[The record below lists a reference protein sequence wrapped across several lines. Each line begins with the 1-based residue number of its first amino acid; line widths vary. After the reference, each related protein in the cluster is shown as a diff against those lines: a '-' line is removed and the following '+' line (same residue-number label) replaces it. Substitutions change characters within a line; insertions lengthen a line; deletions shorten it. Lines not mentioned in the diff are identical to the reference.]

1 MTNRISRLK
10 TALFAN
16 TREISLER
24 ALLYTASH
32 RQTEG
37 EPVILRRA
45 KATAYI
51 LEHVEISI
59 RDEELIAG
67 NRTVKPRAGIM
78 SPEMDPYWLLKEL
91 DQFPTRP
98 QDRFAIS
105 EEDKRIYREELFPY
119 WEKRSMK
126 DFING
131 QMTDEV
137 KAATSTQI
145 FSINQ
150 TDKGQGHII
159 IDYPRLLNHGLGE
172 LVAQMQQ
179 HCQQQPE
186 NHFYQAA
193 LLLLEAS
200 QKHILRYAELAE
212 TMAANCTDAQRREEL
227 LTIAE
232 ISRHNA
238 QHKPQ
243 TFWQACQLFWYMN
256 IILQYESNASSL
268 SLGRFDQYMLPFY
281 QASLTQGED
290 PAFLKELLE
299 SLWVKCNDIVL
310 LRSTS
315 SARYFAGFPTG
326 YTALLGG
333 LTENG
338 RSAVNVLS
346 FLCLDAYQSVQ
357 LPQPNLGVR
366 TNALIDTPFLMKTAE
381 TIRLGTGIPQIFN
394 DEVVVPAFLN
404 ESNASSLS
412 LGRFDQYMLPFY
424 QASLTQGEDPA
435 FLKELLESL
444 WVKCNDIVLLRSTS
458 SARYFAGFP
467 TGYTALLGGLTENG
481 RSAVNVLSFLCLDAY
496 QSVQLPQPN
505 LGVRTNAL
513 IDTPFLMKTAE
524 TIRLGT
530 GIPQIFN
537 DEVVVPAFLNRGVS
551 LEDARDYSVVG
562 CVELSIP
569 GRTYGLHDI
578 AMFNLLKVMEICLHE
593 NEGNAALTYEGL
605 LEQIRAKI
613 SHYIT
618 LMVEGSN
625 ICDIGHRD
633 WAPVPLL
640 SSFISDCLE
649 KGRDITDGGARYNFS
664 GVQGIGIANLSDSLH
679 ALKGM
684 VFEQQRLSFDELLSV
699 LKANFATPEG
709 EKVRARLINRFE
721 KYGNDIDEVDNISA
735 ELLRHYCKE
744 VEKYQNPRG
753 GYFTPGSYTV
763 SAHVPLGSVVGATPD
778 GRFAGEQ
785 LADGGLSPMLGQD
798 AQGPTAVLKSV
809 SKLDN
814 TLLSNGTLLNV
825 KFTPATLEGEAGL
838 RKLADFL
845 RAFTQLKLQH
855 IQFNVVNADTL
866 REAQQRPQDYAGLV
880 VRVAGYSAF
889 FVELS
894 KEIQDD
900 IIRRTAHQL

>member
-1 MTNRISRLK
+1 MTNRIQRLK
-10 TALFAN
+10 DALFASP
-16 TREISLER
+16 REISLER
-24 ALLYTASH
+24 ALLYTESH
-32 RQTEG
+32 QQTEG

-51 LEHVEISI
+51 LDKVEIAI
-59 RDEELIAG
+59 RDDELIAG

-91 DQFPTRP
+91 EQFATRP
-98 QDRFAIS
+98 QDRFTIS
-105 EEDKRIYREELFPY
+105 EEDKRLYRDVLYPY

-126 DFING
+126 DFINS

-137 KAATSTQI
+137 KAAVSTQI
-145 FSINQ
+145 FSVNQ

-159 IDYPRLLNHGLGE
+159 IDYPRLLNNGLGA
-172 LVAQMQQ
+172 LVEEMDE
-179 HCQQQPE
+179 HCQREPQ

-200 QKHILRYAELAE
+200 QRHILRYAALAE
-212 TMAANCTDAQRREEL
+212 AIAERSDEPRRQEL
-227 LTIAE
+227 LTIAAN
-232 ISRHNA
+232 SRHNA
-238 QHKPQ
+238 RYKPQ

-256 IILQYESNASSL
+256 VILQYESNASSL
-268 SLGRFDQYMLPFY
+268 SIGRFDQYMLPFY

-346 FLCLDAYQSVQ
+346 FLCLDAYQSIQ

-366 TNALIDTPFLMKTAE
+366 VNEFIDRPFL
-381 TIRLGTGIPQIFN
+381 L
-394 DEVVVPAFLN
+394 
-404 ESNASSLS
+404 
-412 LGRFDQYMLPFY
+412 
-424 QASLTQGEDPA
+424 
-435 FLKELLESL
+435 
-444 WVKCNDIVLLRSTS
+444 
-458 SARYFAGFP
+458 
-467 TGYTALLGGLTENG
+467 
-481 RSAVNVLSFLCLDAY
+481 
-496 QSVQLPQPN
+496 
-505 LGVRTNAL
+505 
-513 IDTPFLMKTAE
+513 KTAE

-551 LEDARDYSVVG
+551 LEDARDYAVVG

-569 GRTYGLHDI
+569 GKTYGLHDI
-578 AMFNLLKVMEICLHE
+578 AMFNLLKVMEIAMQE
-593 NEGNAALTYEGL
+593 NEGNADLSYDGL
-605 LEQIRAKI
+605 LEHIRHKI
-613 SHYIT
+613 NHYIA

-640 SSFISDCLE
+640 SSFISDCLVNG
-649 KGRDITDGGARYNFS
+649 KDITEGGARYNFS

-679 ALKGM
+679 ALKGL
-684 VFEQQRLSFDELLSV
+684 VFEQQRLSFDELLAV

-709 EKVRARLINRFE
+709 EKIRARLINRFE

-744 VEKYQNPRG
+744 VEKYRNPRG
-753 GYFTPGSYTV
+753 GQFTPGSYTV
-763 SAHVPLGSVVGATPD
+763 SAHVPLGAVVGATPD

-798 AQGPTAVLKSV
+798 MQGPTAVLKSV

-814 TLLSNGTLLNV
+814 YLLSNGTLLNV
-825 KFTPATLEGEAGL
+825 KFTPATLEGDAGL
-838 RKLADFL
+838 QKLADFL

-855 IQFNVVNADTL
+855 VQFNVVNADTL
-866 REAQQRPQDYAGLV
+866 REAQQRPQDFAGLV

>member
-1 MTNRISRLK
+1 MTNRTQRLK
-10 TALFAN
+10 DRLFAN
-16 TREISLER
+16 PREISLER

-32 RQTEG
+32 KQTEG
-37 EPVILRRA
+37 EPVMIRRA
-45 KATAYI
+45 KATAWV
-51 LEHVEISI
+51 LDHVQISI
-59 RDEELIAG
+59 RDDELIAG
-67 NRTVKPRAGIM
+67 NRTIKPRAGIM

-98 QDRFAIS
+98 QDRFNIS

-119 WEKRSMK
+119 WENRSMK
-126 DFING
+126 DFINS

-137 KAATSTQI
+137 KTAVSTQI
-145 FSINQ
+145 FSVNQ

-159 IDYPRLLNHGLGE
+159 IDYPRLLENGLAA
-172 LVAQMQQ
+172 LVAELKALNKQ
-179 HCQQQPE
+179 HPQ
-186 NHFYQAA
+186 NSFYQAV
-193 LLLLEAS
+193 LILLEAS
-200 QKHILRYAELAE
+200 QRHILRYAALADD
-212 TMAANCTDAQRREEL
+212 MAAVCGDEQRRKEL
-227 LTIAE
+227 ETIAD

-238 QHKPQ
+238 VHRPED
-243 TFWQACQLFWYMN
+243 FWQACQLFWYMN
-256 IILQYESNASSL
+256 IILQYESNASSI
-268 SLGRFDQYMLPFY
+268 SLGRFDQYMLPYY
-281 QASLTQGED
+281 QASLNRGQD
-290 PAFLKELLE
+290 PQFLQELLE

-333 LTENG
+333 LTETG
-338 RSAVNVLS
+338 RSAVNILS
-346 FLCLDAYQSVQ
+346 FLSLDAYQNVR

-366 TNALIDTPFLMKTAE
+366 VNELIDRPFLRKTAE

-394 DEVVVPAFLN
+394 DEVV
-404 ESNASSLS
+404 
-412 LGRFDQYMLPFY
+412 
-424 QASLTQGEDPA
+424 
-435 FLKELLESL
+435 
-444 WVKCNDIVLLRSTS
+444 I
-458 SARYFAGFP
+458 
-467 TGYTALLGGLTENG
+467 
-481 RSAVNVLSFLCLDAY
+481 
-496 QSVQLPQPN
+496 
-505 LGVRTNAL
+505 
-513 IDTPFLMKTAE
+513 
-524 TIRLGT
+524 
-530 GIPQIFN
+530 
-537 DEVVVPAFLNRGVS
+537 PAFLNRGVS

-578 AMFNLLKVMEICLHE
+578 AMFNLLKVMEIVMLE
-593 NEGNAALTYEGL
+593 NESNPDITWDGL
-605 LEQIRAKI
+605 INQIRDKI
-613 SHYIT
+613 RYYIK

-640 SSFISDCLE
+640 SSFIEDCVQH
-649 KGRDITDGGARYNFS
+649 GQDITEGGARYNFS

-684 VFEQQRLSFDELLSV
+684 VFEQKRLSFAELIAV
-699 LKANFATPEG
+699 LKANFQTPEG
-709 EKVRARLINRFE
+709 EKIRARLINRFE

-735 ELLRHYCKE
+735 DLLRFYCKE
-744 VEKYQNPRG
+744 VERYQNPRG
-753 GYFTPGSYTV
+753 GHFTPGSYTV

-778 GRFAGEQ
+778 GRLAGEQ

-798 AQGPTAVLKSV
+798 VQGPTAVLKSV

-814 TLLSNGTLLNV
+814 FLLSNGTLLNV
-825 KFTPATLEGEAGL
+825 KFTPATLAGDSGL
-838 RKLADFL
+838 NKLADFL
-845 RAFTQLKLQH
+845 QAFTKLKLQH

-866 REAQQRPQDYAGLV
+866 REAQQRPQDFAGLV

-894 KEIQDD
+894 QEIQDD

>member
-1 MTNRISRLK
+1 MTSRIQRLK
-10 TALFAN
+10 EALFAHP
-16 TREISLER
+16 REISLER
-24 ALLYTASH
+24 ALLYTESH

-37 EPVILRRA
+37 ESVIVRRA

-51 LEHVEISI
+51 LDNVNIAI
-59 RDEELIAG
+59 RDDELIAG
-67 NRTVKPRAGIM
+67 NRTVRPRAGIV

-105 EEDKRIYREELFPY
+105 EEDKHIYRETLFPY

-126 DFING
+126 DFINAR
-131 QMTDEV
+131 MSDDV
-137 KAATSTQI
+137 KAAVATQI

-159 IDYPRLLNHGLGE
+159 IDYPRLLENGLGA
-172 LVAQMQQ
+172 LVAEMRL
-179 HCQQQPE
+179 HCQRSPD
-186 NHFYQAA
+186 NDFYAAA

-200 QKHILRYAELAE
+200 QRHILRYATLAE
-212 TMAANCTDAQRREEL
+212 VMAAQCSEPQRKAEL
-227 LTIAE
+227 LAIAD

-238 QHKPQ
+238 QQPPR

-256 IILQYESNASSL
+256 VILQFESNASSL
-268 SLGRFDQYMLPFY
+268 SLGRFDQYMLPYY
-281 QASLTQGED
+281 QASLSQGED
-290 PAFLKELLE
+290 AGFLREILE
-299 SLWVKCNDIVL
+299 SLWVKCNDVVL

-338 RSAVNVLS
+338 RSAVNILS

-366 TNALIDTPFLMKTAE
+366 VNELIDA
-381 TIRLGTGIPQIFN
+381 
-394 DEVVVPAFLN
+394 AFL
-404 ESNASSLS
+404 
-412 LGRFDQYMLPFY
+412 R
-424 QASLTQGEDPA
+424 
-435 FLKELLESL
+435 
-444 WVKCNDIVLLRSTS
+444 
-458 SARYFAGFP
+458 
-467 TGYTALLGGLTENG
+467 
-481 RSAVNVLSFLCLDAY
+481 
-496 QSVQLPQPN
+496 
-505 LGVRTNAL
+505 
-513 IDTPFLMKTAE
+513 KTAE

-569 GRTYGLHDI
+569 GKTYGLHDI
-578 AMFNLLKVMEICLHE
+578 AMFNLLKVMEIVMQE
-593 NEGNAALTYEGL
+593 NEGNAALTWENL
-605 LEQIRAKI
+605 LEQIRAKTRHFI
-613 SHYIT
+613 S
-618 LMVEGSN
+618 LMAEGSN

-649 KGRDITDGGARYNFS
+649 NGKDITEGGARYNFS

-679 ALKGM
+679 ALKGL
-684 VFEQQRLSFDELLSV
+684 VFDQQRLSFDELLAV
-699 LKANFATPEG
+699 LKANFATEEG
-709 EKVRARLINRFE
+709 AKIRARLINRFE
-721 KYGNDIDEVDNISA
+721 KYGNDIDDVDNISA
-735 ELLRHYCKE
+735 DLLRYYCKE
-744 VEKYQNPRG
+744 VEKYRNPRG
-753 GYFTPGSYTV
+753 GQFTPGSYTV
-763 SAHVPLGSVVGATPD
+763 SAHVPLGAVVGATPD

-798 AQGPTAVLKSV
+798 QQGPTAVLKSV

-825 KFTPATLEGEAGL
+825 KFTPATLDGEAGL
-838 RKLADFL
+838 LKLADFL

-855 IQFNVVNADTL
+855 IQFNVVNAETL
-866 REAQQRPQDYAGLV
+866 REAQQRPQDFAGLL

>member
-1 MTNRISRLK
+1 MTNRIQRLK
-10 TALFAN
+10 DALFASP
-16 TREISLER
+16 REISLER
-24 ALLYTASH
+24 ALLYTESH
-32 RQTEG
+32 QQTEG

-51 LEHVEISI
+51 LDHVEIAI

-67 NRTVKPRAGIM
+67 NRTIKPRAGVM

-91 DQFPTRP
+91 EQFATRP
-98 QDRFAIS
+98 QDRFTLS
-105 EEDKRIYREELFPY
+105 EEDKRLYRDVLYPY

-126 DFING
+126 DFINS
-131 QMTDEV
+131 QMTDDV
-137 KAATSTQI
+137 KAAVSTQI
-145 FSINQ
+145 FSVNQ

-159 IDYPRLLNHGLGE
+159 IDYPRLLNNGLGA
-172 LVAQMQQ
+172 LVVEMVEHIQREPQ
-179 HCQQQPE
+179 

-200 QKHILRYAELAE
+200 QRHILRYATLAE
-212 TMAANCTDAQRREEL
+212 EMAEGYDEPRRQEL
-227 LTIAE
+227 LTLAAN
-232 ISRHNA
+232 SRHNA

-256 IILQYESNASSL
+256 VILQYESNASSL
-268 SLGRFDQYMLPFY
+268 SIGRFDQYMLPFY

-346 FLCLDAYQSVQ
+346 FLCLDAYQSIQ

-366 TNALIDTPFLMKTAE
+366 VNEFIDRPFL
-381 TIRLGTGIPQIFN
+381 L
-394 DEVVVPAFLN
+394 
-404 ESNASSLS
+404 
-412 LGRFDQYMLPFY
+412 
-424 QASLTQGEDPA
+424 
-435 FLKELLESL
+435 
-444 WVKCNDIVLLRSTS
+444 
-458 SARYFAGFP
+458 
-467 TGYTALLGGLTENG
+467 
-481 RSAVNVLSFLCLDAY
+481 
-496 QSVQLPQPN
+496 
-505 LGVRTNAL
+505 
-513 IDTPFLMKTAE
+513 KTAE

-551 LEDARDYSVVG
+551 LEDARDYAVVG

-578 AMFNLLKVMEICLHE
+578 AMFNLLKVMEIAMQE
-593 NEGNAALTYEGL
+593 NKGNADLSYDALL
-605 LEQIRAKI
+605 DHIRHKI
-613 SHYIT
+613 NHYIA

-640 SSFISDCLE
+640 SSFISDCLV
-649 KGRDITDGGARYNFS
+649 KGKDITDGGARYNFS

-679 ALKGM
+679 ALKGL
-684 VFEQQRLSFDELLSV
+684 VFEQQRLSFDELLAV

-709 EKVRARLINRFE
+709 EKIRARLINRFE

-744 VEKYQNPRG
+744 VEKYRNPRG
-753 GYFTPGSYTV
+753 GQFTPGSYTV
-763 SAHVPLGSVVGATPD
+763 SAHVPLGAVVGATPD

-798 AQGPTAVLKSV
+798 LQGPTAVLKSV

-814 TLLSNGTLLNV
+814 YLLSNGTLLNV
-825 KFTPATLEGEAGL
+825 KFTPATLEGDAGL
-838 RKLADFL
+838 QKLADFL

-855 IQFNVVNADTL
+855 VQFNVVNADTL
-866 REAQQRPQDYAGLV
+866 RDAQQRPQDFAGLV

>member
-1 MTNRISRLK
+1 MTNRIPRLK
-10 TALFAN
+10 NALFAN
-16 TREISLER
+16 PREISLER

-32 RQTEG
+32 QQTEG
-37 EPVILRRA
+37 EPAILRRA
-45 KATAYI
+45 KATAHI
-51 LEHVEISI
+51 LDHVEIAI

-91 DQFPTRP
+91 DQFATRP
-98 QDRFAIS
+98 QDRFEIS
-105 EEDKRIYREELFPY
+105 DEDKQTYREVLYPY
-119 WEKRSMK
+119 WENRSMK
-126 DFING
+126 DFTNS
-131 QMTDEV
+131 QMTEEV
-137 KAATSTQI
+137 KAAVGTQI
-145 FSINQ
+145 FSVNQ

-159 IDYPRLLNHGLGE
+159 IDYPRLLNNGLGA
-172 LVAQMQQ
+172 LVAEMRERCARDTQ
-179 HCQQQPE
+179 
-186 NHFYQAA
+186 NTFYAAA
-193 LLLLEAS
+193 LILLEAS
-200 QKHILRYAELAE
+200 QRHILRYAALAEELAQSS
-212 TMAANCTDAQRREEL
+212 DATRREEL
-227 LTIAE
+227 LAMAD

-256 IILQYESNASSL
+256 VILQYESNASSL
-268 SLGRFDQYMLPFY
+268 SIGRFDQYMLPFY
-281 QASLTQGED
+281 QASLTQGDD

-299 SLWVKCNDIVL
+299 SLWVKCNDVVL

-366 TNALIDTPFLMKTAE
+366 VNELIDRPFLLKTAE

-394 DEVVVPAFLN
+394 DEV
-404 ESNASSLS
+404 
-412 LGRFDQYMLPFY
+412 
-424 QASLTQGEDPA
+424 
-435 FLKELLESL
+435 
-444 WVKCNDIVLLRSTS
+444 I
-458 SARYFAGFP
+458 
-467 TGYTALLGGLTENG
+467 
-481 RSAVNVLSFLCLDAY
+481 
-496 QSVQLPQPN
+496 
-505 LGVRTNAL
+505 
-513 IDTPFLMKTAE
+513 
-524 TIRLGT
+524 
-530 GIPQIFN
+530 
-537 DEVVVPAFLNRGVS
+537 VPAFLNRGVS
-551 LEDARDYSVVG
+551 LEDARDYAVVG

-569 GRTYGLHDI
+569 GKTYGLHDI
-578 AMFNLLKVMEICLHE
+578 AMFNLLKVMEIAMQE
-593 NEGNAALTYEGL
+593 NEGNSGLTYEGL
-605 LEQIRAKI
+605 IEHIRARI
-613 SHYIT
+613 NHYIA

-649 KGRDITDGGARYNFS
+649 TGKDITDGGARYNFS

-679 ALKGM
+679 ALKGL
-684 VFEQQRLSFDELLSV
+684 VFEQQRLSFDELLAV

-721 KYGNDIDEVDNISA
+721 KYGNDIDDVDNISA

-744 VEKYQNPRG
+744 VEKYRNPRG
-753 GYFTPGSYTV
+753 GIFTPGSYTV
-763 SAHVPLGSVVGATPD
+763 SAHVPLGAVVGATPD
-778 GRFAGEQ
+778 GRLAGEQ

-798 AQGPTAVLKSV
+798 MQGPTAVLKSV

-814 TLLSNGTLLNV
+814 YLLSNGTLLNV
-825 KFTPATLEGEAGL
+825 KFIPATLEGDAGL
-838 RKLADFL
+838 QKLADFL

-855 IQFNVVNADTL
+855 IQFNVVNAETL
-866 REAQQRPQDYAGLV
+866 REAQRRPQDFAGLV

>member
-1 MTNRISRLK
+1 MTNRIQRLK
-10 TALFAN
+10 AALFQHP
-16 TREISLER
+16 REISLER
-24 ALLYTASH
+24 ALLLTESYK
-32 RQTEG
+32 QTEG
-37 EPVILRRA
+37 EPVMLRRA

-51 LEHVEISI
+51 LDNVKIAI
-59 RDEELIAG
+59 RDDELIAG

-98 QDRFAIS
+98 QDRFEIS
-105 EEDKRIYREELFPY
+105 EEDKRCYRDELYPY

-131 QMTDEV
+131 QMTQEV
-137 KAATSTQI
+137 KEAVGTQI

-159 IDYPRLLNHGLGE
+159 IDYPRLLKNGLGTLLDE
-172 LVAQMQQ
+172 LTAY
-179 HCQQQPE
+179 CEREPE
-186 NHFYQAA
+186 NPFYQAA
-193 LLLLEAS
+193 RLLLAAS
-200 QKHILRYAELAE
+200 QRHILRYAQLAE
-212 TMAANCTDAQRREEL
+212 QMAAQCPDAVRREEL
-227 LTIAE
+227 LAIAAN
-232 ISRHNA
+232 SRHNMD
-238 QHKPQ
+238 KRPQ

-268 SLGRFDQYMLPFY
+268 SLGRFDQYMLPFW

-290 PAFLKELLE
+290 PVWLRELLE
-299 SLWVKCNDIVL
+299 SLWIKCNDVVL

-333 LTENG
+333 LTETG
-338 RSAVNVLS
+338 RSAVNALS
-346 FLCLDAYQSVQ
+346 FMCLDAYQSVQ

-366 TNALIDTPFLMKTAE
+366 INELIDRPFL
-381 TIRLGTGIPQIFN
+381 L
-394 DEVVVPAFLN
+394 
-404 ESNASSLS
+404 
-412 LGRFDQYMLPFY
+412 
-424 QASLTQGEDPA
+424 
-435 FLKELLESL
+435 
-444 WVKCNDIVLLRSTS
+444 
-458 SARYFAGFP
+458 
-467 TGYTALLGGLTENG
+467 
-481 RSAVNVLSFLCLDAY
+481 
-496 QSVQLPQPN
+496 
-505 LGVRTNAL
+505 
-513 IDTPFLMKTAE
+513 KTAE

-569 GRTYGLHDI
+569 GKTYGLHDI
-578 AMFNLLKVMEICLHE
+578 AMFNLLKVMEITLHE
-593 NEGNAALTYEGL
+593 NEGNTALTYADL
-605 LEQIRAKI
+605 LTQIREKV
-613 SHYIT
+613 SYYIR

-640 SSFISDCLE
+640 SSFISDCL
-649 KGRDITDGGARYNFS
+649 KSGKDITEGGARYNFS
-664 GVQGIGIANLSDSLH
+664 GVQGIGIANLSDSLY
-679 ALKGM
+679 ALKGI
-684 VFEQQRLSFDELLSV
+684 VFDQQRMSFDELLAV

-709 EKVRARLINRFE
+709 EKVRARLIHRFE

-744 VEKYQNPRG
+744 VEKYANPRG
-753 GYFTPGSYTV
+753 GQFTPGSYTV

-798 AQGPTAVLKSV
+798 GQGPTAVLKSV

-814 TLLSNGTLLNV
+814 YLLSNGTLLNV
-825 KFTPATLEGEAGL
+825 KFTPATLDGQGGL
-838 RKLADFL
+838 NKLADFL

-855 IQFNVVNADTL
+855 IQFNVVNAETL
-866 REAQQRPQDYAGLV
+866 REAQRHPQDYAGLV

>member
-1 MTNRISRLK
+1 MTNRIQRLK
-10 TALFAN
+10 DALFASP
-16 TREISLER
+16 REISLER
-24 ALLYTASH
+24 ALLYTESH
-32 RQTEG
+32 QQTEG

-51 LEHVEISI
+51 LDHVEIAI
-59 RDEELIAG
+59 RDDELIAG

-91 DQFPTRP
+91 EEFSTRP
-98 QDRFAIS
+98 QDRFNIS
-105 EEDKRIYREELFPY
+105 EEDKRLYRDVLYPY

-126 DFING
+126 DFINS
-131 QMTDEV
+131 QMTEEV
-137 KAATSTQI
+137 KAAVSTQI
-145 FSINQ
+145 FSVNQ

-159 IDYPRLLNHGLGE
+159 IDYPRLLNNGLDA
-172 LVAQMQQ
+172 LVAEMNE
-179 HCQQQPE
+179 HCQREPQ
-186 NHFYQAA
+186 NAFYQAA

-200 QKHILRYAELAE
+200 QRHILRYAALAE
-212 TMAANCTDAQRREEL
+212 EMAERYDEPRRQELLAIAAN
-227 LTIAE
+227 
-232 ISRHNA
+232 SRHNA
-238 QHKPQ
+238 QHKPKS
-243 TFWQACQLFWYMN
+243 FWQACQLFWYIN
-256 IILQYESNASSL
+256 VILQYESNASSL
-268 SLGRFDQYMLPFY
+268 SIGRFDQYMLPFY
-281 QASLTQGED
+281 QASLSQGED
-290 PAFLKELLE
+290 AAFLKELLE
-299 SLWVKCNDIVL
+299 SLWVKCNDVVL

-346 FLCLDAYQSVQ
+346 FLCLDAYQSIQ

-366 TNALIDTPFLMKTAE
+366 VNEFIDRPFL
-381 TIRLGTGIPQIFN
+381 L
-394 DEVVVPAFLN
+394 
-404 ESNASSLS
+404 
-412 LGRFDQYMLPFY
+412 
-424 QASLTQGEDPA
+424 
-435 FLKELLESL
+435 
-444 WVKCNDIVLLRSTS
+444 
-458 SARYFAGFP
+458 
-467 TGYTALLGGLTENG
+467 
-481 RSAVNVLSFLCLDAY
+481 
-496 QSVQLPQPN
+496 
-505 LGVRTNAL
+505 
-513 IDTPFLMKTAE
+513 KTAE

-551 LEDARDYSVVG
+551 LEDARDYAVVG

-569 GRTYGLHDI
+569 GKTYGLHDI
-578 AMFNLLKVMEICLHE
+578 AMFNLLKVMEIAMQE
-593 NEGNAALTYEGL
+593 NEGNTALSYDEL
-605 LEQIRAKI
+605 LEHIRTKI
-613 SHYIT
+613 NHYIA

-640 SSFISDCLE
+640 SSFISDCLDN
-649 KGRDITDGGARYNFS
+649 GRDITEGGARYNFS

-679 ALKGM
+679 ALKGL
-684 VFEQQRLSFDELLSV
+684 VFEQQRLSFDELLAV

-709 EKVRARLINRFE
+709 EKIRARLIHRFE

-744 VEKYQNPRG
+744 VEKYRNPRG
-753 GYFTPGSYTV
+753 GQFTPGSYTV
-763 SAHVPLGSVVGATPD
+763 SAHVPLGAVVGATPD

-798 AQGPTAVLKSV
+798 MQGPTAVLKSV

-814 TLLSNGTLLNV
+814 YLLSNGTLLNV
-825 KFTPATLEGEAGL
+825 KFTPATLEGDAGL
-838 RKLADFL
+838 QKLADFL

-855 IQFNVVNADTL
+855 VQFNVVNADTL
-866 REAQQRPQDYAGLV
+866 REAQQRPQDFAGLV

>member
-1 MTNRISRLK
+1 MLSRIERLK
-10 TALFAN
+10 AALFSAP
-16 TREISLER
+16 REISLER

-37 EPVILRRA
+37 EPTIIRRA

-51 LEHVEISI
+51 LDHVAITLRE
-59 RDEELIAG
+59 DELIAG
-67 NRTVKPRAGIM
+67 NRTVKPRAGIV

-91 DQFPTRP
+91 DAFPTRP

-105 EEDKRIYREELFPY
+105 EADKQVYREQLYPY

-131 QMTDEV
+131 QMSEEV
-137 KAATSTQI
+137 KTATQTQI
-145 FSINQ
+145 FSVNQ

-159 IDYPRLLNHGLGE
+159 IDYPRLLNNGLDNLLTE
-172 LVAQMQQ
+172 LQSHAE
-179 HCQQQPE
+179 QQPD
-186 NHFYQAA
+186 NAFYAAA
-193 LLLLEAS
+193 LLLLQAS
-200 QKHILRYAELAE
+200 QRHILRYASLARQMAEQCSDE
-212 TMAANCTDAQRREEL
+212 TRRAEL
-227 LTIAE
+227 LRIAE
-232 ISRHNA
+232 ISSHNA
-238 QHKPQ
+238 HHKPQ
-243 TFWQACQLFWYMN
+243 DFYQACQLFWYMN

-281 QASLTQGED
+281 QASLNQGQD

-326 YTALLGG
+326 YTILLGG
-333 LTENG
+333 LTETG

-346 FLCLDAYQSVQ
+346 FLCLDAYQNIR

-366 TNALIDTPFLMKTAE
+366 VNEFIDRPFL
-381 TIRLGTGIPQIFN
+381 L
-394 DEVVVPAFLN
+394 
-404 ESNASSLS
+404 
-412 LGRFDQYMLPFY
+412 
-424 QASLTQGEDPA
+424 
-435 FLKELLESL
+435 
-444 WVKCNDIVLLRSTS
+444 
-458 SARYFAGFP
+458 
-467 TGYTALLGGLTENG
+467 
-481 RSAVNVLSFLCLDAY
+481 
-496 QSVQLPQPN
+496 
-505 LGVRTNAL
+505 
-513 IDTPFLMKTAE
+513 KTAE

-551 LEDARDYSVVG
+551 LEDARDYAVVG

-578 AMFNLLKVMEICLHE
+578 AMFNLLKVMELTLLD
-593 NEGNAALTYEGL
+593 NEGNASLTYPQL
-605 LEQIRAKI
+605 LDHIREKI
-613 SHYIT
+613 RHYVR
-618 LMVEGSN
+618 LMAEGSN

-640 SSFISDCLE
+640 SSFIDDCLQHG
-649 KGRDITDGGARYNFS
+649 KDITEGGARYNFS
-664 GVQGIGIANLSDSLH
+664 GVQGIGIANLSDSLF
-679 ALKGM
+679 ALKGL
-684 VFEQQRLSFDELLSV
+684 VFDQQRLSFDELLAT

-709 EKVRARLINRFE
+709 EKIRARLINRFD
-721 KYGNDIDEVDNISA
+721 KYGNDIDEVDLISA
-735 ELLRHYCKE
+735 DLLRFYCKE
-744 VEKYQNPRG
+744 VEQYRNPRG
-753 GYFTPGSYTV
+753 GQFTPGSYTV
-763 SAHVPLGSVVGATPD
+763 SAHVPLGAVVGATPD
-778 GRFAGEQ
+778 GRYAGEQ

-798 AQGPTAVLKSV
+798 GQGPTAVLKSV

-814 TLLSNGTLLNV
+814 YLLSNGTLLNV
-825 KFTPATLEGEAGL
+825 KFTPSTLEGQQGL
-838 RKLADFL
+838 NKLADFL
-845 RAFTQLKLQH
+845 GAFTKLKLQH
-855 IQFNVVNADTL
+855 VQFNVVNAETL
-866 REAQQRPQDYAGLV
+866 KEAQARPQDFAGLV

>member
-1 MTNRISRLK
+1 MTNRIPRLK
-10 TALFAN
+10 NALFAN
-16 TREISLER
+16 PREISLER

-32 RQTEG
+32 QQTEG

-45 KATAYI
+45 KATAHI
-51 LEHVEISI
+51 LDHVEIAI

-91 DQFPTRP
+91 DQFATRP
-98 QDRFAIS
+98 QDRFEIS
-105 EEDKRIYREELFPY
+105 DEDKQTYREVLYPY
-119 WEKRSMK
+119 WENRSMK
-126 DFING
+126 DFINS
-131 QMTDEV
+131 QMTEEV
-137 KAATSTQI
+137 KAAVGTQI
-145 FSINQ
+145 FSVNQ

-159 IDYPRLLNHGLGE
+159 IDYPRLLNNGLGA
-172 LVAQMQQ
+172 LVAEMRER
-179 HCQQQPE
+179 CARDTR
-186 NHFYQAA
+186 NTFYAAA
-193 LLLLEAS
+193 LILLEAS
-200 QKHILRYAELAE
+200 QRHILRYAALAEELAQSS
-212 TMAANCTDAQRREEL
+212 DATRREEL
-227 LTIAE
+227 LAMAD

-256 IILQYESNASSL
+256 VILQYESNASSL
-268 SLGRFDQYMLPFY
+268 SIGRFDQYMLPFY
-281 QASLTQGED
+281 QASLTQGDD

-299 SLWVKCNDIVL
+299 SLWVKCNDVVL

-366 TNALIDTPFLMKTAE
+366 VNELIDRPFLLKTAE

-394 DEVVVPAFLN
+394 DEV
-404 ESNASSLS
+404 
-412 LGRFDQYMLPFY
+412 
-424 QASLTQGEDPA
+424 
-435 FLKELLESL
+435 
-444 WVKCNDIVLLRSTS
+444 I
-458 SARYFAGFP
+458 
-467 TGYTALLGGLTENG
+467 
-481 RSAVNVLSFLCLDAY
+481 
-496 QSVQLPQPN
+496 
-505 LGVRTNAL
+505 
-513 IDTPFLMKTAE
+513 
-524 TIRLGT
+524 
-530 GIPQIFN
+530 
-537 DEVVVPAFLNRGVS
+537 VPAFLNRGVS
-551 LEDARDYSVVG
+551 LEDARDYAVVG

-569 GRTYGLHDI
+569 GKTYGLHDI
-578 AMFNLLKVMEICLHE
+578 AMFNLLKVMEIAMQE
-593 NEGNAALTYEGL
+593 NEGNSGLTYEGL
-605 LEQIRAKI
+605 IEHIRARI
-613 SHYIT
+613 NHYIA

-649 KGRDITDGGARYNFS
+649 TGKDITDGGARYNFS

-679 ALKGM
+679 ALKGL
-684 VFEQQRLSFDELLSV
+684 VFEQQRLSFDELLAV

-721 KYGNDIDEVDNISA
+721 KYGNDIDDVDNISA

-744 VEKYQNPRG
+744 VEKYRNPRG
-753 GYFTPGSYTV
+753 GIFTPGSYTV
-763 SAHVPLGSVVGATPD
+763 SAHVPLGAVVGATPD
-778 GRFAGEQ
+778 GRLAGEQ

-798 AQGPTAVLKSV
+798 MQGPTAVLKSV

-814 TLLSNGTLLNV
+814 YLLSNGTLLNV
-825 KFTPATLEGEAGL
+825 KFTPATLEGDAGL
-838 RKLADFL
+838 QKLADFL

-855 IQFNVVNADTL
+855 IQFNVVNAETL
-866 REAQQRPQDYAGLV
+866 REAQRRPQDFAGLV

>member
-1 MTNRISRLK
+1 MTNRIPRLK
-10 TALFAN
+10 NALFAN
-16 TREISLER
+16 PREISHER

-32 RQTEG
+32 QQTEG

-45 KATAYI
+45 KATAHI
-51 LEHVEISI
+51 LDHVEIAI

-91 DQFPTRP
+91 DQFAIRP
-98 QDRFAIS
+98 QDRFEIS
-105 EEDKRIYREELFPY
+105 DEDKQTYREVLYPY
-119 WEKRSMK
+119 WENRSMK
-126 DFING
+126 DFINS
-131 QMTDEV
+131 QMTEEV
-137 KAATSTQI
+137 KAAVGTQI
-145 FSINQ
+145 FSVNQ

-159 IDYPRLLNHGLGE
+159 IDYPRLLNNGLGA
-172 LVAQMQQ
+172 LVAEMRERCARDTQ
-179 HCQQQPE
+179 
-186 NHFYQAA
+186 NTFYAAA
-193 LLLLEAS
+193 LILLEAS
-200 QKHILRYAELAE
+200 QRHILRYAALAEELAQSS
-212 TMAANCTDAQRREEL
+212 DATRREEL
-227 LTIAE
+227 LAMAD

-256 IILQYESNASSL
+256 VILQYESNASSL
-268 SLGRFDQYMLPFY
+268 SIGRFDQYMLPFY
-281 QASLTQGED
+281 QASLTQGDD

-299 SLWVKCNDIVL
+299 SLWVKCNDVVL

-366 TNALIDTPFLMKTAE
+366 VNELIDRPFLLKTAE

-394 DEVVVPAFLN
+394 DEV
-404 ESNASSLS
+404 
-412 LGRFDQYMLPFY
+412 
-424 QASLTQGEDPA
+424 
-435 FLKELLESL
+435 
-444 WVKCNDIVLLRSTS
+444 I
-458 SARYFAGFP
+458 
-467 TGYTALLGGLTENG
+467 
-481 RSAVNVLSFLCLDAY
+481 
-496 QSVQLPQPN
+496 
-505 LGVRTNAL
+505 
-513 IDTPFLMKTAE
+513 
-524 TIRLGT
+524 
-530 GIPQIFN
+530 
-537 DEVVVPAFLNRGVS
+537 VPAFLNRGVS
-551 LEDARDYSVVG
+551 LEDARDYAVVG

-569 GRTYGLHDI
+569 GKTYGLHDI
-578 AMFNLLKVMEICLHE
+578 AMFNLLKVMEIAMQE
-593 NEGNAALTYEGL
+593 NEGNSGLTYEGL
-605 LEQIRAKI
+605 IEHIRARI
-613 SHYIT
+613 NHYIA

-649 KGRDITDGGARYNFS
+649 TGKDITDGGARYNFS

-679 ALKGM
+679 ALKGL
-684 VFEQQRLSFDELLSV
+684 VFEQQRLSFDELLAV

-721 KYGNDIDEVDNISA
+721 KYGNDIDDVDNISA

-744 VEKYQNPRG
+744 VEKYRNPRG
-753 GYFTPGSYTV
+753 GIFTPGSYTV
-763 SAHVPLGSVVGATPD
+763 SAHVPLGAVVGATPD
-778 GRFAGEQ
+778 GRLAGEQ

-798 AQGPTAVLKSV
+798 MQGPTAVLKSV

-814 TLLSNGTLLNV
+814 YLLSNGTLLNV
-825 KFTPATLEGEAGL
+825 KFTPATLEGDAGL
-838 RKLADFL
+838 QKLADFL

-855 IQFNVVNADTL
+855 IQFNVVNAETL
-866 REAQQRPQDYAGLV
+866 REAQRRPQDFAGLV

>member
-1 MTNRISRLK
+1 MTNRIPRLK
-10 TALFAN
+10 NALFAN
-16 TREISLER
+16 PREISLER

-32 RQTEG
+32 QQTEG

-45 KATAYI
+45 KATAHI
-51 LEHVEISI
+51 LDHVEIAI

-91 DQFPTRP
+91 DQFATRP
-98 QDRFAIS
+98 QDRFEIS
-105 EEDKRIYREELFPY
+105 DEDKQTYREVLYPY
-119 WEKRSMK
+119 WENRSMK
-126 DFING
+126 DFINS
-131 QMTDEV
+131 QMTEEV
-137 KAATSTQI
+137 KAAVGTQI
-145 FSINQ
+145 FSVNQ

-159 IDYPRLLNHGLGE
+159 IDYPRLLNNGLGP
-172 LVAQMQQ
+172 LVAEMRERCARDTQ
-179 HCQQQPE
+179 
-186 NHFYQAA
+186 NTFYAAA
-193 LLLLEAS
+193 LILLEAS
-200 QKHILRYAELAE
+200 QRHILRYAALAEELAQSS
-212 TMAANCTDAQRREEL
+212 DATRREEL
-227 LTIAE
+227 LAMAD

-256 IILQYESNASSL
+256 VILQYESNASSL
-268 SLGRFDQYMLPFY
+268 SIGRFDQYMLPFY
-281 QASLTQGED
+281 QASLTQGDD

-299 SLWVKCNDIVL
+299 SLWVKCNDVVL

-366 TNALIDTPFLMKTAE
+366 VNELIDRPFLLKTAE

-394 DEVVVPAFLN
+394 DEV
-404 ESNASSLS
+404 
-412 LGRFDQYMLPFY
+412 
-424 QASLTQGEDPA
+424 
-435 FLKELLESL
+435 
-444 WVKCNDIVLLRSTS
+444 I
-458 SARYFAGFP
+458 
-467 TGYTALLGGLTENG
+467 
-481 RSAVNVLSFLCLDAY
+481 
-496 QSVQLPQPN
+496 
-505 LGVRTNAL
+505 
-513 IDTPFLMKTAE
+513 
-524 TIRLGT
+524 
-530 GIPQIFN
+530 
-537 DEVVVPAFLNRGVS
+537 VPAFLNRGVS
-551 LEDARDYSVVG
+551 LEDARDYAVVG

-569 GRTYGLHDI
+569 GKTYGLHDI
-578 AMFNLLKVMEICLHE
+578 AMFNLLKVMEIAMQE
-593 NEGNAALTYEGL
+593 NEGNSGLTYEGL
-605 LEQIRAKI
+605 IEHIRARI
-613 SHYIT
+613 NHYIA

-649 KGRDITDGGARYNFS
+649 TGKDITDGGARYNFS

-679 ALKGM
+679 ALKGL
-684 VFEQQRLSFDELLSV
+684 VFEQQRLSFDELLAV

-721 KYGNDIDEVDNISA
+721 KYGNDIDDVDNISA
-735 ELLRHYCKE
+735 ELLCHYCKE
-744 VEKYQNPRG
+744 VEKYRNPRG
-753 GYFTPGSYTV
+753 GIFTPGSYTV
-763 SAHVPLGSVVGATPD
+763 SAHVPLGAVVGATPD
-778 GRFAGEQ
+778 GRLAGEQ

-798 AQGPTAVLKSV
+798 MQGPTAVLKSV

-814 TLLSNGTLLNV
+814 YLLSNGTLLNV
-825 KFTPATLEGEAGL
+825 KFTPATLEGDAGL
-838 RKLADFL
+838 QKLADFL

-855 IQFNVVNADTL
+855 IQFNVVNAETL
-866 REAQQRPQDYAGLV
+866 REAQRRPQDFAGLV

>member
-10 TALFAN
+10 DALFAN
-16 TREISLER
+16 PREISLER

-45 KATAYI
+45 KATAHI
-51 LEHVEISI
+51 LDHVEIAI

-91 DQFPTRP
+91 DQFATRP
-98 QDRFAIS
+98 QDRFEIS
-105 EEDKRIYREELFPY
+105 DEDKQTYREVLYPY
-119 WEKRSMK
+119 WENRSMK

-137 KAATSTQI
+137 KAAVGTQI
-145 FSINQ
+145 FSVNQ

-159 IDYPRLLNHGLGE
+159 IDYPRLLNNGLGA
-172 LVAQMQQ
+172 LVAEMRERCARDAQ
-179 HCQQQPE
+179 
-186 NHFYQAA
+186 NTFYAAA
-193 LLLLEAS
+193 LILLEAS
-200 QKHILRYAELAE
+200 QRHILRYATLAEELAQSSD
-212 TMAANCTDAQRREEL
+212 AARREEL
-227 LTIAE
+227 LAMAD

-256 IILQYESNASSL
+256 VILQYESNASSL
-268 SLGRFDQYMLPFY
+268 SIGRFDQYMLPFY
-281 QASLTQGED
+281 QASLTQGDD

-299 SLWVKCNDIVL
+299 SLWVKCNDVVL

-333 LTENG
+333 LTESG

-346 FLCLDAYQSVQ
+346 FLCLDAYQNVQ

-366 TNALIDTPFLMKTAE
+366 VNELIDRPFLLKTAE

-394 DEVVVPAFLN
+394 DEV
-404 ESNASSLS
+404 
-412 LGRFDQYMLPFY
+412 
-424 QASLTQGEDPA
+424 
-435 FLKELLESL
+435 
-444 WVKCNDIVLLRSTS
+444 I
-458 SARYFAGFP
+458 
-467 TGYTALLGGLTENG
+467 
-481 RSAVNVLSFLCLDAY
+481 
-496 QSVQLPQPN
+496 
-505 LGVRTNAL
+505 
-513 IDTPFLMKTAE
+513 
-524 TIRLGT
+524 
-530 GIPQIFN
+530 
-537 DEVVVPAFLNRGVS
+537 VPAFLNRGVS
-551 LEDARDYSVVG
+551 LEDARDYAVVG

-569 GRTYGLHDI
+569 GKTYGLHDI
-578 AMFNLLKVMEICLHE
+578 AMFNLLKVMEIAMQE
-593 NEGNAALTYEGL
+593 NEGNSELTYEGL
-605 LEQIRAKI
+605 IEHIRGRI
-613 SHYIT
+613 NHYIA

-649 KGRDITDGGARYNFS
+649 TGKDITDGGARYNFS

-679 ALKGM
+679 ALKGL
-684 VFEQQRLSFDELLSV
+684 VFEQQRLSFDELLAV

-721 KYGNDIDEVDNISA
+721 KYGNDIDDVDNISA

-744 VEKYQNPRG
+744 VEKYRNPRG
-753 GYFTPGSYTV
+753 GIFMPGSYTV
-763 SAHVPLGSVVGATPD
+763 SAHVPLGAVVGATPD
-778 GRFAGEQ
+778 GRLAGEQ

-798 AQGPTAVLKSV
+798 MQGPTAVLKSV

-814 TLLSNGTLLNV
+814 YLLSNGTLLNV
-825 KFTPATLEGEAGL
+825 KFTPATLEGDAGL
-838 RKLADFL
+838 QKLADFL

-855 IQFNVVNADTL
+855 IQFNVVNAETL
-866 REAQQRPQDYAGLV
+866 REAQRRPQDFAGLV

>member
-1 MTNRISRLK
+1 MNELVQILK
-10 TALFAN
+10 N
-16 TREISLER
+16 TRQHLMTGVSHMIPFVVSGGI
-24 ALLYTASH
+24 LLAVSVMLYGKGAVPDAVADPNLKKLFDIGVAGLTLMVPFLA
-32 RQTEG
+32 
-37 EPVILRRA
+37 
-45 KATAYI
+45 AYI
-51 LEHVEISI
+51 GYSI
-59 RDEELIAG
+59 AERSALAPCAIGAWVGNSFGAGFFGALIAG
-67 NRTVKPRAGIM
+67 IIGGI
-78 SPEMDPYWLLKEL
+78 
-91 DQFPTRP
+91 
-98 QDRFAIS
+98 
-105 EEDKRIYREELFPY
+105 
-119 WEKRSMK
+119 
-126 DFING
+126 
-131 QMTDEV
+131 V
-137 KAATSTQI
+137 V
-145 FSINQ
+145 
-150 TDKGQGHII
+150 H
-159 IDYPRLLNHGLGE
+159 
-172 LVAQMQQ
+172 
-179 HCQQQPE
+179 
-186 NHFYQAA
+186 
-193 LLLLEAS
+193 
-200 QKHILRYAELAE
+200 
-212 TMAANCTDAQRREEL
+212 
-227 LTIAE
+227 
-232 ISRHNA
+232 
-238 QHKPQ
+238 
-243 TFWQACQLFWYMN
+243 YMN

-281 QASLTQGED
+281 QTSLTQGED
-290 PAFLKELLE
+290 AAFLKELLE

-381 TIRLGTGIPQIFN
+381 TIRF
-394 DEVVVPAFLN
+394 
-404 ESNASSLS
+404 
-412 LGRFDQYMLPFY
+412 
-424 QASLTQGEDPA
+424 
-435 FLKELLESL
+435 
-444 WVKCNDIVLLRSTS
+444 
-458 SARYFAGFP
+458 
-467 TGYTALLGGLTENG
+467 
-481 RSAVNVLSFLCLDAY
+481 
-496 QSVQLPQPN
+496 
-505 LGVRTNAL
+505 
-513 IDTPFLMKTAE
+513 
-524 TIRLGT
+524 GT

>member
-1 MTNRISRLK
+1 MTNRTQSLK
-10 TALFAN
+10 DALFASP
-16 TREISLER
+16 REISLER

-32 RQTEG
+32 QQTEG

-51 LEHVEISI
+51 LDHVNIAI

-91 DQFPTRP
+91 DQFSTRP
-98 QDRFAIS
+98 QDRFDIS
-105 EEDKRIYREELFPY
+105 DEDKQTYRDVLYPY

-126 DFING
+126 DFINS

-137 KAATSTQI
+137 KAAVGTQI
-145 FSINQ
+145 FSVNQ

-159 IDYPRLLNHGLGE
+159 IDYPRLLNNGLGA
-172 LVAQMQQ
+172 LVEQMREYCARDAQ
-179 HCQQQPE
+179 
-186 NHFYQAA
+186 NTFYAAA
-193 LLLLEAS
+193 LILLEAS
-200 QKHILRYAELAE
+200 QRHILRYAALAE
-212 TMAANCTDAQRREEL
+212 TLAIGCDDASRREEL
-227 LTIAE
+227 RKIAE

-256 IILQYESNASSL
+256 VILQYESNASSL
-268 SLGRFDQYMLPFY
+268 SIGRFDQYMLPFY
-281 QASLTQGED
+281 QASLSQGDD

-299 SLWVKCNDIVL
+299 SLWVKCNDVVL

-333 LTENG
+333 LTESG

-366 TNALIDTPFLMKTAE
+366 VNELIDRPFL
-381 TIRLGTGIPQIFN
+381 L
-394 DEVVVPAFLN
+394 
-404 ESNASSLS
+404 
-412 LGRFDQYMLPFY
+412 
-424 QASLTQGEDPA
+424 
-435 FLKELLESL
+435 
-444 WVKCNDIVLLRSTS
+444 
-458 SARYFAGFP
+458 
-467 TGYTALLGGLTENG
+467 
-481 RSAVNVLSFLCLDAY
+481 
-496 QSVQLPQPN
+496 
-505 LGVRTNAL
+505 
-513 IDTPFLMKTAE
+513 KTAE

-551 LEDARDYSVVG
+551 LEDARDYAVVG

-569 GRTYGLHDI
+569 GKTYGLHDI
-578 AMFNLLKVMEICLHE
+578 AMFNLLKVMEIAMQE
-593 NEGNAALTYEGL
+593 NEGNAALSYEGL
-605 LEQIRAKI
+605 LDHIRAKI
-613 SHYIT
+613 NHYIA

-649 KGRDITDGGARYNFS
+649 SGKDITDGGARYNFS

-679 ALKGM
+679 ALKGL
-684 VFEQQRLSFDELLSV
+684 VFEQQRLSFDELLAV

-721 KYGNDIDEVDNISA
+721 KYGNDIDDVDNISA

-744 VEKYQNPRG
+744 VEKYRNPRG
-753 GYFTPGSYTV
+753 GQFTPGSYTV
-763 SAHVPLGSVVGATPD
+763 SAHVPLGAVVGATPD

-798 AQGPTAVLKSV
+798 MQGPTAVLKSV

-814 TLLSNGTLLNV
+814 YLLSNGTLLNV
-825 KFTPATLEGEAGL
+825 KFTPATLEGDAGL
-838 RKLADFL
+838 QKLADFL

-855 IQFNVVNADTL
+855 IQFNVVNAETL
-866 REAQQRPQDYAGLV
+866 REAQQRPQDFAGLV

>member
-10 TALFAN
+10 TALFSN

-238 QHKPQ
+238 EHKPQ

-256 IILQYESNASSL
+256 IILQY
-268 SLGRFDQYMLPFY
+268 
-281 QASLTQGED
+281 
-290 PAFLKELLE
+290 
-299 SLWVKCNDIVL
+299 
-310 LRSTS
+310 
-315 SARYFAGFPTG
+315 
-326 YTALLGG
+326 
-333 LTENG
+333 
-338 RSAVNVLS
+338 
-346 FLCLDAYQSVQ
+346 
-357 LPQPNLGVR
+357 
-366 TNALIDTPFLMKTAE
+366 
-381 TIRLGTGIPQIFN
+381 
-394 DEVVVPAFLN
+394 

-744 VEKYQNPRG
+744 VEKYQNPRVVTSRRDRIP
-753 GYFTPGSYTV
+753 FLLTSRWDRWLARRQTVVLPGNNW
-763 SAHVPLGSVVGATPD
+763 
-778 GRFAGEQ
+778 Q
-785 LADGGLSPMLGQD
+785 
-798 AQGPTAVLKSV
+798 TAACHLCWARTHK
-809 SKLDN
+809 
-814 TLLSNGTLLNV
+814 G
-825 KFTPATLEGEAGL
+825 
-838 RKLADFL
+838 
-845 RAFTQLKLQH
+845 
-855 IQFNVVNADTL
+855 
-866 REAQQRPQDYAGLV
+866 QQRY
-880 VRVAGYSAF
+880 
-889 FVELS
+889 
-894 KEIQDD
+894 
-900 IIRRTAHQL
+900 

>member
-1 MTNRISRLK
+1 MLSRIERLK
-10 TALFAN
+10 AALFSAP
-16 TREISLER
+16 REISLER

-37 EPVILRRA
+37 EPTIIRRA

-51 LEHVEISI
+51 LDHVAITLRE
-59 RDEELIAG
+59 DELIAG
-67 NRTVKPRAGIM
+67 NRTVKPRAGIV

-91 DQFPTRP
+91 DAFPTRP

-105 EEDKRIYREELFPY
+105 EADKQVYREQLYPY

-131 QMTDEV
+131 QMSEEV
-137 KAATSTQI
+137 KTATQTQI
-145 FSINQ
+145 FSVNQ

-159 IDYPRLLNHGLGE
+159 IDYPRLLNNGLNSLLAE
-172 LVAQMQQ
+172 LQSHAE
-179 HCQQQPE
+179 QQPD
-186 NHFYQAA
+186 NAFYAAA
-193 LLLLEAS
+193 LLLLQAS
-200 QKHILRYAELAE
+200 QRHILRYASLARQMAEQCSDE
-212 TMAANCTDAQRREEL
+212 TRRAEL
-227 LTIAE
+227 LRIAE
-232 ISRHNA
+232 ISSHNA
-238 QHKPQ
+238 HHKPQ
-243 TFWQACQLFWYMN
+243 DFYQACQLFWYMN

-281 QASLTQGED
+281 QASLNQGQD

-326 YTALLGG
+326 YTILLGG
-333 LTENG
+333 LTETG

-346 FLCLDAYQSVQ
+346 FLCLDAYQNIR

-366 TNALIDTPFLMKTAE
+366 VNEFIDRPFL
-381 TIRLGTGIPQIFN
+381 L
-394 DEVVVPAFLN
+394 
-404 ESNASSLS
+404 
-412 LGRFDQYMLPFY
+412 
-424 QASLTQGEDPA
+424 
-435 FLKELLESL
+435 
-444 WVKCNDIVLLRSTS
+444 
-458 SARYFAGFP
+458 
-467 TGYTALLGGLTENG
+467 
-481 RSAVNVLSFLCLDAY
+481 
-496 QSVQLPQPN
+496 
-505 LGVRTNAL
+505 
-513 IDTPFLMKTAE
+513 KTAE

-551 LEDARDYSVVG
+551 LEDARDYAVVG

-578 AMFNLLKVMEICLHE
+578 AMFNLLKVMELTLLD
-593 NEGNAALTYEGL
+593 NEGNASLTYPQL
-605 LEQIRAKI
+605 LDHIREKI
-613 SHYIT
+613 RHYVR
-618 LMVEGSN
+618 LMAEGSN

-640 SSFISDCLE
+640 SSFIDDCLQHG
-649 KGRDITDGGARYNFS
+649 KDITEGGARYNFS
-664 GVQGIGIANLSDSLH
+664 GVQGIGIANLSDSLF
-679 ALKGM
+679 ALKGL
-684 VFEQQRLSFDELLSV
+684 VFDQQRLSFDELLAT

-709 EKVRARLINRFE
+709 EKIRARLINRFD
-721 KYGNDIDEVDNISA
+721 KYGNDIDEVDLISA
-735 ELLRHYCKE
+735 DLLRFYCKE
-744 VEKYQNPRG
+744 VEQYRNPRG
-753 GYFTPGSYTV
+753 GQFTPGSYTV
-763 SAHVPLGSVVGATPD
+763 SAHVPLGAVVGATPD
-778 GRFAGEQ
+778 GRYAGEQ

-798 AQGPTAVLKSV
+798 GQGPTAVLKSV

-814 TLLSNGTLLNV
+814 YLLSNGTLLNV
-825 KFTPATLEGEAGL
+825 KFTPSTLEGQQGL
-838 RKLADFL
+838 NKLADFL
-845 RAFTQLKLQH
+845 GAFTKLKLQH
-855 IQFNVVNADTL
+855 VQFNVVNAETL
-866 REAQQRPQDYAGLV
+866 KEAQARPQDFAGLV

>member
-1 MTNRISRLK
+1 MTNRTQRLK
-10 TALFAN
+10 DRLFAN
-16 TREISLER
+16 PREISLER

-32 RQTEG
+32 KQTEG
-37 EPVILRRA
+37 EPVMIRRA
-45 KATAYI
+45 KATAWV
-51 LEHVEISI
+51 LDHVQISI
-59 RDEELIAG
+59 RDDELIAG
-67 NRTVKPRAGIM
+67 NRTIKPRAGIM

-98 QDRFAIS
+98 QDRFNIS

-119 WEKRSMK
+119 WENRSMK

-137 KAATSTQI
+137 KTAVSTQI
-145 FSINQ
+145 FSVNQ

-159 IDYPRLLNHGLGE
+159 IDYPRLLENGLAA
-172 LVAQMQQ
+172 LVAELKALNKQ
-179 HCQQQPE
+179 HPQ
-186 NHFYQAA
+186 NSFYQAV
-193 LLLLEAS
+193 LILLEAS
-200 QKHILRYAELAE
+200 QRHILRYAALADE
-212 TMAANCTDAQRREEL
+212 MAAGCVDPQRRKEL
-227 LTIAE
+227 ETIGE

-238 QHKPQ
+238 LHRPED
-243 TFWQACQLFWYMN
+243 FWQACQLFWYMN
-256 IILQYESNASSL
+256 IILQYESNASSI
-268 SLGRFDQYMLPFY
+268 SLGRFDQYMLPYY
-281 QASLTQGED
+281 QASLNRGQD
-290 PAFLKELLE
+290 PQFLQELLE

-333 LTENG
+333 LTETG
-338 RSAVNVLS
+338 RSAVNILS
-346 FLCLDAYQSVQ
+346 FLSLDAYQNVR

-366 TNALIDTPFLMKTAE
+366 VNELIDRPFLRKTAE

-394 DEVVVPAFLN
+394 DEVV
-404 ESNASSLS
+404 
-412 LGRFDQYMLPFY
+412 
-424 QASLTQGEDPA
+424 
-435 FLKELLESL
+435 
-444 WVKCNDIVLLRSTS
+444 I
-458 SARYFAGFP
+458 
-467 TGYTALLGGLTENG
+467 
-481 RSAVNVLSFLCLDAY
+481 
-496 QSVQLPQPN
+496 
-505 LGVRTNAL
+505 
-513 IDTPFLMKTAE
+513 
-524 TIRLGT
+524 
-530 GIPQIFN
+530 
-537 DEVVVPAFLNRGVS
+537 PAFLNRGVS

-578 AMFNLLKVMEICLHE
+578 AMFNLLKVMEIVMLE
-593 NEGNAALTYEGL
+593 NESNPDITWDGL
-605 LEQIRAKI
+605 INQIRDKI
-613 SHYIT
+613 RYYIK

-640 SSFISDCLE
+640 SSFIEDCVQH
-649 KGRDITDGGARYNFS
+649 GQDITEGGARYNFS

-684 VFEQQRLSFDELLSV
+684 VFEQKRLSFAELIAV
-699 LKANFATPEG
+699 LKANFQTPEG
-709 EKVRARLINRFE
+709 EKIRARLINRFE

-735 ELLRHYCKE
+735 DLLRFYCKE
-744 VEKYQNPRG
+744 VERYQNPRG
-753 GYFTPGSYTV
+753 GHFTPGSYTV

-778 GRFAGEQ
+778 GRLAGEQ

-798 AQGPTAVLKSV
+798 VQGPTAVLKSV

-814 TLLSNGTLLNV
+814 FLLSNGTLLNV
-825 KFTPATLEGEAGL
+825 KFTPATLAGDSGL
-838 RKLADFL
+838 NKLADFL
-845 RAFTQLKLQH
+845 QAFTKLKLQH

-866 REAQQRPQDYAGLV
+866 REAQQRPQDFAGLV

-894 KEIQDD
+894 QEIQDD

>member
-1 MTNRISRLK
+1 MTNRTQRLK
-10 TALFAN
+10 DRLFAN
-16 TREISLER
+16 PREISLER

-32 RQTEG
+32 KQTEG
-37 EPVILRRA
+37 EPVMIRRA
-45 KATAYI
+45 KATAWV
-51 LEHVEISI
+51 LDHVQISI
-59 RDEELIAG
+59 RDDELIAG
-67 NRTVKPRAGIM
+67 NRTIKPRAGIM

-98 QDRFAIS
+98 QDRFTIS

-119 WEKRSMK
+119 WENRSMK
-126 DFING
+126 DFINS

-137 KAATSTQI
+137 KAAVSTQI
-145 FSINQ
+145 FSVNQ

-159 IDYPRLLNHGLGE
+159 IDYPRLLENGLAA
-172 LVAQMQQ
+172 LVAELKALNKQ
-179 HCQQQPE
+179 HPQ
-186 NHFYQAA
+186 NSFYQAV
-193 LLLLEAS
+193 LILLEAS
-200 QKHILRYAELAE
+200 QRHILRYAALADD
-212 TMAANCTDAQRREEL
+212 MAAGCFDGQRRKEL
-227 LTIAE
+227 ETIAE

-238 QHKPQ
+238 LHRPED
-243 TFWQACQLFWYMN
+243 FWQACQLFWYMN
-256 IILQYESNASSL
+256 IILQYESNASSI

-281 QASLTQGED
+281 QASLNRGQD
-290 PAFLKELLE
+290 PQFLQELLE

-333 LTENG
+333 LTETG
-338 RSAVNVLS
+338 RSAVNILS
-346 FLCLDAYQSVQ
+346 FLSLDAYQNVR

-366 TNALIDTPFLMKTAE
+366 VNELIDRPFLRKTAE

-394 DEVVVPAFLN
+394 DEVV
-404 ESNASSLS
+404 
-412 LGRFDQYMLPFY
+412 
-424 QASLTQGEDPA
+424 
-435 FLKELLESL
+435 
-444 WVKCNDIVLLRSTS
+444 I
-458 SARYFAGFP
+458 
-467 TGYTALLGGLTENG
+467 
-481 RSAVNVLSFLCLDAY
+481 
-496 QSVQLPQPN
+496 
-505 LGVRTNAL
+505 
-513 IDTPFLMKTAE
+513 
-524 TIRLGT
+524 
-530 GIPQIFN
+530 
-537 DEVVVPAFLNRGVS
+537 PAFLNRGVS

-578 AMFNLLKVMEICLHE
+578 AMFNLLKVMEIVMLE
-593 NEGNAALTYEGL
+593 NESNPDITWDGL
-605 LEQIRAKI
+605 INQIRDKI
-613 SHYIT
+613 RYYIK

-640 SSFISDCLE
+640 SSFIEDCVQH
-649 KGRDITDGGARYNFS
+649 GQDITEGGARYNFS

-684 VFEQQRLSFDELLSV
+684 VFEQKRLSFAELIAV
-699 LKANFATPEG
+699 LKANFQTPEG
-709 EKVRARLINRFE
+709 EKIRARLINRFE

-735 ELLRHYCKE
+735 DLLRFYCKE
-744 VEKYQNPRG
+744 VERYQNPRG
-753 GYFTPGSYTV
+753 GHFTPGSYTV

-778 GRFAGEQ
+778 GRLAGEQ

-798 AQGPTAVLKSV
+798 VQGPTAVLKSV

-814 TLLSNGTLLNV
+814 FLLSNGTLLNV
-825 KFTPATLEGEAGL
+825 KFTPGTLAGDSGL
-838 RKLADFL
+838 NKLADFL
-845 RAFTQLKLQH
+845 QAFTRLKLQH

-866 REAQQRPQDYAGLV
+866 REAQQRPQDFAGLV

-894 KEIQDD
+894 QEIQDD

>member
-1 MTNRISRLK
+1 MTKRIQRLK
-10 TALFAN
+10 DALFASP
-16 TREISLER
+16 REISLER
-24 ALLYTASH
+24 ALLYTANH

-37 EPVILRRA
+37 EPGILRRA

-51 LEHVEISI
+51 LDHVEIAI

-67 NRTVKPRAGIM
+67 NRTIKPRAGII

-91 DQFPTRP
+91 DQFATRP
-98 QDRFAIS
+98 QDRFEIS
-105 EEDKRIYREELFPY
+105 QADQDTYRNTLYPY

-126 DFING
+126 DFINS

-137 KAATSTQI
+137 KAAVGTQI
-145 FSINQ
+145 FSVNQ

-159 IDYPRLLNHGLGE
+159 IDYPRLLNNGLGM
-172 LVAQMQQ
+172 LVAEMRE
-179 HCQQQPE
+179 HCGRE
-186 NHFYQAA
+186 SGNHFYQAA

-200 QKHILRYAELAE
+200 QRHILRYATLAE
-212 TMAANCTDAQRREEL
+212 EMARQADEPRRQEL
-227 LTIAE
+227 LHIAE

-243 TFWQACQLFWYMN
+243 SFWQACQLFWYMN

-268 SLGRFDQYMLPFY
+268 SIGRFDQYMLPFY
-281 QASLTQGED
+281 QHSLTQGER
-290 PAFLKELLE
+290 AEFLQELLE
-299 SLWVKCNDIVL
+299 SLWIKCNDIVL

-338 RSAVNVLS
+338 RSAVNILS
-346 FLCLDAYQSVQ
+346 FLCLDAYQNTR

-366 TNALIDTPFLMKTAE
+366 VNELID
-381 TIRLGTGIPQIFN
+381 R
-394 DEVVVPAFLN
+394 
-404 ESNASSLS
+404 
-412 LGRFDQYMLPFY
+412 
-424 QASLTQGEDPA
+424 
-435 FLKELLESL
+435 
-444 WVKCNDIVLLRSTS
+444 
-458 SARYFAGFP
+458 
-467 TGYTALLGGLTENG
+467 
-481 RSAVNVLSFLCLDAY
+481 
-496 QSVQLPQPN
+496 
-505 LGVRTNAL
+505 
-513 IDTPFLMKTAE
+513 PFLMKTAE

-551 LEDARDYSVVG
+551 LEDARDYAVVG

-578 AMFNLLKVMEICLHE
+578 AMFNLLKVMEIAMQE
-593 NEGNAALTYEGL
+593 NEGNAALSYDGL
-605 LEQIRAKI
+605 LNHIRAKI
-613 SHYIT
+613 NHYIA

-625 ICDIGHRD
+625 ICDVGHRD

-649 KGRDITDGGARYNFS
+649 NGKDITEGGARYNFS

-679 ALKGM
+679 ALKGL
-684 VFEQQRLSFDELLSV
+684 VFEQQRLSFDELLAV

-709 EKVRARLINRFE
+709 ERVRARLINRFE
-721 KYGNDIDEVDNISA
+721 KYGNDIDDVDNISA

-744 VEKYQNPRG
+744 VEKYRNPRG
-753 GYFTPGSYTV
+753 GHFTPGSYTV
-763 SAHVPLGSVVGATPD
+763 SAHVPLGAVVGATPD
-778 GRFAGEQ
+778 GRYAGEQ

-798 AQGPTAVLKSV
+798 MQGPTAVLKSV

-814 TLLSNGTLLNV
+814 YLLSNGTLLNV

-838 RKLADFL
+838 KKLADFL

-866 REAQQRPQDYAGLV
+866 REAQCRPQDFAGLV